1 MKNNNIELKRQA
13 KSGEIY
19 YSNDPNLVHEQLH
32 YLEDVRK
39 FNNTHC
45 SIFGLKKRERMAKK
59 MFAEYG
65 EGNYI
70 ETPLHSNF
78 GCKNV
83 HFGSHIYC
91 NFNLTL
97 VDDNDIFIGDCTMIA
112 PNVTIATA
120 AHPIC
125 PELRDIYGL
134 QYNLPVKIGRNCW
147 IGAGAIILPGITIG
161 DNTVIGAGSVVTK
174 DIPANV
180 VAVGDPCRVLR
191 PITNRDRDYY
201 NHDIKIPTK
210 IKEQFLKNK

>member
-1 MKNNNIELKRQA
+1 MKNNNEELKRLA

-19 YSNDPNLVHEQLH
+19 YSNDENLVHEQLH
-32 YLEDVRK
+32 YLDDCRK

-45 SIFGLKKRERMAKK
+45 SIRGLKKREKLAKK

-70 ETPLHSNF
+70 EIPLHSNF

-83 HFGSHIYC
+83 HFGNHIYV

-97 VDDNDIFIGDCTMIA
+97 VDDNDIYVGDCTMIA

-125 PELRDIYGL
+125 PGLRMEYGL
-134 QYNLPVKIGRNCW
+134 QYNLPVRIGKNCW
-147 IGAGAIILPGITIG
+147 LGAGTIVLPGVTIG

-174 DIPANV
+174 DIPSNV
-180 VAVGDPCRVLR
+180 VAVGNPCKVLR
-191 PITNRDRDYY
+191 PITERDNEYY
-201 NHDIKIPTK
+201 NHDKLIPEDVK
-210 IKEQFLKNK
+210 KRFLKK